1 MQTIPIGHIVELRLG
16 QKTQPFE
23 RRTQSHKYEH
33 ESYDRSFSLIL
44 MSGKTLDFVTAST
57 LEFKLWVHSL
67 IRLILSVQM
76 EGPSFVYLF
85 YTPPPP
91 CAPYVSA
98 SSLYFGVAA
107 ARQLFGVISLT
118 PLHSLAAC
126 VAQGQKD
133 RGRDLWRALSRLPC
147 AEHPQVAGQGVAAG
161 APSLL
166 WMAPV
171 VEWH

>member
-1 MQTIPIGHIVELRLG
+1 MGARLVRRADPLQTIPIGHVVELRLG

-85 YTPPPP
+85 YASLSL
-91 CAPYVSA
+91 CAIR
-98 SSLYFGVAA
+98 LCL
-107 ARQLFGVISLT
+107 LFVFRCCCCSVIVWCDFLNSF
-118 PLHSLAAC
+118 A
-126 VAQGQKD
+126 
-133 RGRDLWRALSRLPC
+133 LPC
-147 AEHPQVAGQGVAAG
+147 SARGAG
-161 APSLL
+161 PKRPRL
-166 WMAPV
+166 
-171 VEWH
+171 